1 MADSAR
7 RRSSQE
13 LQAPSPEQV
22 TILAQFIAA
31 PGRADVV
38 RDALLQLVG
47 PTREEPGN
55 VSYDLHQLKNNPAAF
70 YLLGNWTEQPALD
83 AHLAS
88 AHVRS
93 CLTEH
98 IAREIVAP
106 YTLWR
111 AQMLSEPDTN
121 PDRSRPVGDS
131 PTQVTLVPFFT
142 IKPQEETAVGRSHL
156 EMVGLTRAE
165 PGCLGYD
172 LYQSVDDP
180 SLMFLYENW
189 TDQSALDEHMNTSH
203 FYRIVR
209 GEIDRRLNAPWTA
222 HLMTMISQP
231 HREPITA

>member
-1 MADSAR
+1 MAQSGIT
-7 RRSSQE
+7 
-13 LQAPSPEQV
+13 PPGSPLPPQV
-22 TILAQFIAA
+22 TVLAQFIAA

-47 PTREEPGN
+47 PTREERGN
-55 VSYDLHQLKNNPAAF
+55 ISYDVHRLKNNPAAF
-70 YLLGNWTEQPALD
+70 YVLGNWTDQSALD

-98 IAREIVAP
+98 VAPEIVAP
-106 YTLWR
+106 YALWR

-121 PDRSRPVGDS
+121 PDRPRPVADS
-131 PTQVTLVPFFT
+131 AAQVTLVPFFA
-142 IKPQEETAVGRSHL
+142 IKRGEETAVGRGHL

-189 TDQSALDEHMNTSH
+189 TDQAALDKHMNTSH

-222 HLMTMISQP
+222 HLMTMISEP
-231 HREPITA
+231 HRERVTA